1 MVRSAAGVASMSSSP
16 PTVIRIM
23 CVDDHPIF
31 RQGLAAVI
39 ANEPSLQLVA
49 EAADGEEAIRRYP
62 VARPDVTLMDLRL
75 PGINGVE
82 TIIAL
87 RRAHP
92 DARIV
97 VLTTESGDAQIQRA
111 LVAGAKGYVLKDMA
125 MSELLRVVQAA
136 HAGRTSIPAPLAS
149 HIAEHLGD
157 RALTAR
163 EVEVLK
169 LIARGYRNRSVGA
182 ALAISEETVKM
193 HVKNAM
199 AKLNANDRTHAVT
212 IAIQRGFITI

>member
-1 MVRSAAGVASMSSSP
+1 MSASQS
-16 PTVIRIM
+16 TVIRIM

-39 ANEPSLQLVA
+39 ANEPSLQLVG
-49 EAADGEEAIRRYP
+49 EAADGEEAIRQYP
-62 VARPDVTLMDLRL
+62 AARPDVTLMDLRL

-87 RRAHP
+87 RRNHP

-97 VLTTESGDAQIQRA
+97 VLTTEAGDAQIQRA

-169 LIARGYRNRSVGA
+169 LIARGYRNRSVGE
-182 ALAISEETVKM
+182 ALAITEETVKM